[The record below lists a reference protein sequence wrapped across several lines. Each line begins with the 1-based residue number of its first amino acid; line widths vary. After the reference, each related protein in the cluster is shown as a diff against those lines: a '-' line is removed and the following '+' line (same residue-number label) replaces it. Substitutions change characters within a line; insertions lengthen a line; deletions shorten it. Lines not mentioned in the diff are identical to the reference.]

1 MVLYILNRDEELM
14 TVLHNDSELDGIQQ
28 CDLVEDLSEIS
39 TLNFEVSGDTEGLEH
54 LQEECQVLTQN
65 LAGKWKLFTVKHIT
79 DIHNIATCKRVEAE
93 DVITELGDYVVGT
106 NYQGKTIEPK
116 KVVADLLKGT
126 GFAVGEVSGDFLS
139 TTIDVDTRYMSKL
152 ALLQHIASLGNAYL
166 FTDINIEGTEI
177 VSVTVSIK
185 QANKDIGRRFEFDSE
200 LVELQKENDSTTI
213 KTAIL
218 PLGAVKEQTAEE
230 QEAGVPAEYVKI
242 TDVSWTT
249 SAGKPVDKPAGQDY
263 IEDVEATAKYGN
275 TASDGTKKPRVVVM
289 QFSEITDPEVLA
301 TRAYMELQALTAPR
315 TNYSFSANDLSGYLA
330 TQDIMDEPVEV
341 GDVCYVIDNS
351 VNPPIVEEVI
361 VRRIAGN
368 PDRPEALN
376 IEIGTPQATLVD
388 SDITGS
394 GLNHY
399 GAGGSSSNNGS
410 FVSITANTANIDTLK
425 VRNAQVLNQL
435 DSDRINVETISG
447 TTASFDTLIVDSLNV
462 TEALMNKANVADLH
476 AINATINTLKADVAY
491 VTDLNVVTGKVEAL
505 EGKTATFENILA
517 GNITAD
523 NIQAGAITAGSGVIA
538 DGAIGSAQI
547 SDLDASKLTAGT
559 IDTTKVEI
567 AGADGHLQL
576 KGNRLQVFQ
585 GTGGNA
591 VERVS
596 LGDVNNDGSVY
607 GLRVRGA
614 DGVTVLLDEN
624 GVKSEGITD
633 GSITNDKISGDANI
647 DGSKLNIN
655 SVITEINEEGTTTIA
670 GNKIT
675 VDGTTLDTK
684 LYTITEAQDDMSST
698 IEQHSTSISANEK
711 AIKAKVDS
719 QTYTADMQG
728 LNSKLNKNTTAISA
742 LQGEIALKVEQSDI
756 ETAKDDMGQI
766 IDSKIADAK
775 ASIKVTTDGI
785 SQSVSNLNKVV
796 SNKADGSTVTAIDNK
811 VASLNTTLNGI
822 SGKVSKLETTTTTLG
837 NNVNGLQGSV
847 NTLDQSVASLQL
859 TTEGMSSTVN
869 TLKTNQQT
877 LTQKVTSVE
886 GAVSTVERN
895 LSTTSNKVST
905 MENNLDSI
913 TQRVATTETAT
924 TTLNSKID
932 GIQIGGRNL
941 LRNTSLDGITFP
953 YSGSDYNWR
962 TASTNDGAGISRT
975 KVAITDNN
983 SFSETIYGIKVVN
996 TTSATGNCDIA
1007 QDNVKMEDG
1016 ATYTMSAYFKV
1027 TSGNPTWRLQYG
1039 TKPYPVKTGTAKS
1052 GWNKYSYTFKYD
1064 KTQFSNKLTTN
1075 IYFGFVG
1082 ANFEGYICGFKLE
1095 KGNKAT
1101 DWSPAP
1107 ADTTADLNK
1116 KANSADV
1123 YKKAETY
1130 TKTETDSAI
1139 KVAKDEI
1146 NLGVKNTYETKANV
1160 ETKVNNAVNNIQ
1172 IGGRNIA
1179 THTNQ
1184 GTTGWAWGMKVG
1196 GATISE
1202 VTENG
1207 IRCCKM
1213 VRDKTA
1219 QSGWCYISYNKI
1231 GREKYL
1237 PSKQY
1242 TISFEVK
1249 SSVVTDFWCSLREGN
1264 GSEPLCVS
1272 NAKATV
1278 SKANTWTKLSF
1289 TLTTVGT
1296 LPTSKAQ
1303 VIYLNSM
1310 NAGTGV
1316 TYIFRNLMIEEG
1328 TKASSWSPA
1337 PEDVDSAINSKA
1349 NSSDV
1354 YKKSE
1359 TYTKSETDS
1368 AIKVAKDQISLN
1380 VSNTYET
1387 KANVETKVNTAV
1399 NNIQIG
1405 GRNLISPAKVQAYT
1419 QYNTVKPNNANG
1431 WTITKKETAK
1441 SVAIKQS
1448 DFTPEVGKTYT
1459 FSGYATVNGQP
1470 VSEGFFSSSRLNT
1483 YLQPAD
1489 RIVVNNGYFEVVQHW
1504 NTSSVWIL
1512 HCVLAGVVDG
1522 AVVDFSNLMLEE
1534 GNKASAYTK
1543 NPNDVD
1549 EVINSKANSADVYK
1563 KTEVYTKSE
1572 TTSQIN
1578 VAKDSITNTVSQNYV
1593 TKSDAT
1599 NTYATKSS
1607 LTQTT
1612 NSIVAKFE
1620 GSGGYNLIKNSSGV
1634 GGTSLWT
1641 ISSGATIAVGSSP
1654 NTGSNVAQFL
1664 YLDNGTNT
1672 TERFAHSSRFKLKPK
1687 TKYTL
1692 TGYFNNHTKCP
1703 TFDVHVL
1710 MSTDVDETNT
1720 GLGFTSSALL
1730 LSQQNTGGV
1739 WKKYKATFTTPASVK
1754 SGILRIDNNGYN
1766 ANGSGSNRVHW
1777 NALMLVEG
1785 ELEMPWS
1792 PHPDEVYNGSTVI
1805 DATGLTVNNGAIK
1818 VKNKAGATVL
1828 SGDSN
1833 GNLTLSGTIKSDAG
1847 NGQYVAVNSGGIT
1860 FRDSQ
1865 KSEEVLRLNTSYST
1879 SNRDINGVTFAMPQY
1894 SDYLSFRY
1902 IAKPSL
1908 ETGWDGSVTR
1918 YSFMDMWSTDFNDAS
1933 GNKQYK
1939 GVNVYAPM
1947 YMSQRIRFRNGG
1959 DPYLHEITPNITW
1972 NTMDKLMGVYG
1983 DNGTVIGYK
1992 SGDNLQARIVVTE
2005 GNHPNTADV
2014 IKSWGHWNCSGA
2026 IVHNATFR
2034 GSFVNSYANTETR
2047 TVSNTAGVMAEG
2059 NQVRVNFENVQIKDG
2074 KAILSIPKRYKGIND
2089 GYIVNAIVKKGR
2101 GDVWV
2106 AQEHEDRFTIEG
2118 EHDIAINVEVIIKLT
2133 EAVVAK
2139 TVREDE
2145 QLCIEVPNGETS
2157 SAI

>member
-218 PLGAVKEQTAEE
+218 PLGAIKEQTAEE

-301 TRAYMELQALTAPR
+301 TRAYMELQALTAPK

-394 GLNHY
+394 GLSHY

-435 DSDRINVETISG
+435 DSDRITVETISG

-462 TEALMNKANVADLH
+462 TEALMNKANIADLH
-476 AINATINTLKADVAY
+476 AINATVNTLKADVAY

-698 IEQHSTSISANEK
+698 IEQHATSISANEK
-711 AIKAKVDS
+711 AINAKVDS

-775 ASIKVTTDGI
+775 ASIKITTDGI

-822 SGKVSKLETTTTTLG
+822 SGKVSTLETTTATLG

-847 NTLDQSVASLQL
+847 STLDQSVASLQL

-886 GAVSTVERN
+886 GAVSTVEKN

-913 TQRVATTETAT
+913 TQRVATTETTT

-996 TTSATGNCDIA
+996 TTSATGKCDIA

-1039 TKPYPVKTGTAKS
+1039 TNPYPVKTGTAKS

-1184 GTTGWAWGMKVG
+1184 GTTGWAWGMQVG
-1196 GATISE
+1196 GVTISE

-1213 VRDKTA
+1213 VRDNTA
-1219 QSGWCYISYNKI
+1219 HSGWGYISYNKI

-1242 TISFEVK
+1242 TISLEVK
-1249 SSVVTDFWCSLREGN
+1249 SSVVTDFWCSLRQGD

-1272 NAKATV
+1272 NVKATV

-1289 TLTTVGT
+1289 PLTTVGT
-1296 LPTSKAQ
+1296 LPTAKAQ

-1310 NAGTGV
+1310 NSDTGV

-1328 TKASSWSPA
+1328 TKTSSWSPA
-1337 PEDVDSAINSKA
+1337 PEDIDSALSSKA

-1354 YKKSE
+1354 YKK
-1359 TYTKSETDS
+1359 
-1368 AIKVAKDQISLN
+1368 
-1380 VSNTYET
+1380 
-1387 KANVETKVNTAV
+1387 
-1399 NNIQIG
+1399 
-1405 GRNLISPAKVQAYT
+1405 
-1419 QYNTVKPNNANG
+1419 
-1431 WTITKKETAK
+1431 
-1441 SVAIKQS
+1441 
-1448 DFTPEVGKTYT
+1448 
-1459 FSGYATVNGQP
+1459 
-1470 VSEGFFSSSRLNT
+1470 
-1483 YLQPAD
+1483 
-1489 RIVVNNGYFEVVQHW
+1489 
-1504 NTSSVWIL
+1504 
-1512 HCVLAGVVDG
+1512 
-1522 AVVDFSNLMLEE
+1522 
-1534 GNKASAYTK
+1534 
-1543 NPNDVD
+1543 
-1549 EVINSKANSADVYK
+1549 
-1563 KTEVYTKSE
+1563 TEVYTKAE

-1578 VAKDSITNTVSQNYV
+1578 VAKDSITSTVSKSYLS
-1593 TKSDAT
+1593 KSDAT

-1641 ISSGATIAVGSSP
+1641 ISGGATIAVGSSP
-1654 NTGSNVAQFL
+1654 DIGSNVTSFL
-1664 YLDNGTNT
+1664 GLDNGTNT

-1692 TGYFNNHTKCP
+1692 TGYFHNYTKCP
-1703 TFDVHVL
+1703 SFDVFVL
-1710 MSTDVDETNT
+1710 SSTEVDETNT
-1720 GLGFTSSALL
+1720 GTGYTHVHQLIST
-1730 LSQQNTGGV
+1730 QNTGGV

-1777 NALMLVEG
+1777 NALTLVEG

-1792 PHPDEVYNGSTVI
+1792 PHPDEVYNGSTLI

-1818 VKNKAGATVL
+1818 VKNKAGNTVL

-1847 NGQYVAVNSGGIT
+1847 NGQAVAVNSGGIT

-1908 ETGWDGSVTR
+1908 ENGWDGSVAR

-1947 YMSQRIRFRNGG
+1947 YLSQRIRFRNGG

-1972 NTMDKLMGVYG
+1972 NNMDKLMGVYG

-2047 TVSNTAGVMAEG
+2047 TVSNTVGVMAEG
-2059 NQVRVNFENVQIKDG
+2059 NQVRVNFENVQIKNG

-2106 AQEHEDRFTIEG
+2106 AQEYEDRFAIEG

>member
-28 CDLVEDLSEIS
+28 CELVEDLSEIS

-54 LQEECQVLTQN
+54 LQEECHVLTQN

-79 DIHNIATCKRVEAE
+79 DIHNSATCKRVEAE

-139 TTIDVDTRYMSKL
+139 TAIDVDTRYMSKL

-200 LVELQKENDSTTI
+200 LVELQRENDSTTI

-301 TRAYMELQALTAPR
+301 TRAYMELQALTAPK

-410 FVSITANTANIDTLK
+410 FVNITANTANIDTLK

-435 DSDRINVETISG
+435 DSDRITVETISG
-447 TTASFDTLIVDSLNV
+447 DTASFDILIVDSLNV
-462 TEALMNKANVADLH
+462 TEALMNKANIADLH

-523 NIQAGAITAGSGVIA
+523 NMQAGAITAGSGVIA

-559 IDTTKVEI
+559 IDTTRVEI

-576 KGNRLQVFQ
+576 RGNRLQVFQ
-585 GTGGNA
+585 GTGGKA

-596 LGDVNNDGSVY
+596 IGDVNNDGSVY

-785 SQSVSNLNKVV
+785 SQSVSNLNNVV

-886 GAVSTVERN
+886 GAVSAVERN

-905 MENNLDSI
+905 IENNLDSI
-913 TQRVATTETAT
+913 TQRVATTETTT

-941 LRNTSLDGITFP
+941 LRDSDNGYLNNLNAYSGTGIT
-953 YSGSDYNWR
+953 YSNVDGWRRMTLTNQLNTEIVQDKMYTPTQAGQYAFSIMCRSDAR
-962 TASTNDGAGISRT
+962 TISTNVSVYTAQAGHRKIPA
-975 KVAITDNN
+975 KVDNLGN
-983 SFSETIYGIKVVN
+983 GLFKIEASFSISVLNPIRIVDLVDFVTV
-996 TTSATGNCDIA
+996 
-1007 QDNVKMEDG
+1007 G
-1016 ATYTMSAYFKV
+1016 ATYVEF
-1027 TSGNPTWRLQYG
+1027 R
-1039 TKPYPVKTGTAKS
+1039 YPM
-1052 GWNKYSYTFKYD
+1052 
-1064 KTQFSNKLTTN
+1064 
-1075 IYFGFVG
+1075 
-1082 ANFEGYICGFKLE
+1082 LE
-1095 KGNKAT
+1095 NGNKASAWT
-1101 DWSPAP
+1101 PAP
-1107 ADTTADLNK
+1107 EDVDLAIDK
-1116 KANSADV
+1116 KANSVDV

-1146 NLGVKNTYETKANV
+1146 NLGVKNTYETKTNVETKISTAKTEAINTSKSYADTKKNEAISTASTDATNKVNSAKNELNTAINKKANSTDVYTKSQVYTKEETNSQINIAKDQINLNVSNTYETKSNV

-1172 IGGRNIA
+1172 IGGRNLFKDTKDYGHTSTSVWNNTGGSQANTSEVYNGCKVVRVTSQWGRRSQTIACEKNTEYVISAWVKGGNTTTSIGAYCEGASIVKTAWA
-1179 THTNQ
+1179 THV
-1184 GTTGWAWGMKVG
+1184 A
-1196 GATISE
+1196 
-1202 VTENG
+1202 
-1207 IRCCKM
+1207 
-1213 VRDKTA
+1213 
-1219 QSGWCYISYNKI
+1219 
-1231 GREKYL
+1231 
-1237 PSKQY
+1237 
-1242 TISFEVK
+1242 
-1249 SSVVTDFWCSLREGN
+1249 
-1264 GSEPLCVS
+1264 
-1272 NAKATV
+1272 
-1278 SKANTWTKLSF
+1278 
-1289 TLTTVGT
+1289 VGT
-1296 LPTSKAQ
+1296 AWKRYWAVVRSGNDQTSLP
-1303 VIYLNSM
+1303 IRIEPNNSS
-1310 NAGTGV
+1310 NCDL
-1316 TYIFRNLMIEEG
+1316 YICGLMVEKG
-1328 TKASSWSPA
+1328 TKPSDWSPA

-1354 YKKSE
+1354 YKK
-1359 TYTKSETDS
+1359 
-1368 AIKVAKDQISLN
+1368 
-1380 VSNTYET
+1380 
-1387 KANVETKVNTAV
+1387 
-1399 NNIQIG
+1399 
-1405 GRNLISPAKVQAYT
+1405 
-1419 QYNTVKPNNANG
+1419 
-1431 WTITKKETAK
+1431 
-1441 SVAIKQS
+1441 
-1448 DFTPEVGKTYT
+1448 
-1459 FSGYATVNGQP
+1459 
-1470 VSEGFFSSSRLNT
+1470 
-1483 YLQPAD
+1483 
-1489 RIVVNNGYFEVVQHW
+1489 
-1504 NTSSVWIL
+1504 
-1512 HCVLAGVVDG
+1512 
-1522 AVVDFSNLMLEE
+1522 
-1534 GNKASAYTK
+1534 
-1543 NPNDVD
+1543 
-1549 EVINSKANSADVYK
+1549 
-1563 KTEVYTKSE
+1563 TEVYTKAE
-1572 TTSQIN
+1572 TNSQIN
-1578 VAKDSITNTVSQNYV
+1578 VAKDSITSTVSQNYV

-1620 GSGGYNLIKNSSGV
+1620 TSGGYNLLKNSKG
-1634 GGTSLWT
+1634 
-1641 ISSGATIAVGSSP
+1641 
-1654 NTGSNVAQFL
+1654 Q
-1664 YLDNGTNT
+1664 NGTNFWLNNGGGISVANDST
-1672 TERFAHSSRFKLKPK
+1672 YGKCFKTQAPSGIRYHESIKLKNNTEYVYEGYIYSRTAIGGSGVVPLHYWCMS
-1687 TKYTL
+1687 TANTAGQSQL
-1692 TGYFNNHTKCP
+1692 TVLDYRQAVPTVDKWTKCYIHFRTAP
-1703 TFDVHVL
+1703 SGDVYFTPFVYVGGNTTFEFWATEL
-1710 MSTDVDETNT
+1710 SLSE
-1720 GLGFTSSALL
+1720 SS
-1730 LSQQNTGGV
+1730 
-1739 WKKYKATFTTPASVK
+1739 
-1754 SGILRIDNNGYN
+1754 
-1766 ANGSGSNRVHW
+1766 
-1777 NALMLVEG
+1777 VESK
-1785 ELEMPWS
+1785 WT
-1792 PHPDEVYNGSTVI
+1792 PHPDEIYSGSTII
-1805 DATGLTVNNGAIK
+1805 DATGLTVNDGAIK
-1818 VKNKAGATVL
+1818 VKNKAGTTVL
-1828 SGDSN
+1828 SGDSA
-1833 GNLTLSGTIKSDAG
+1833 GNLMLTGTIKSEAG
-1847 NGQYVAVNSGGIT
+1847 NGQYVALNSGGIT

-1865 KSEEVLRLNTSYST
+1865 KSEEVLRLNTSSST

-1894 SDYLSFRY
+1894 ADYLSFRH

-1908 ETGWDGSVTR
+1908 ENGWGSGVAHYT
-1918 YSFMDMWSTDFNDAS
+1918 FMDMWATDFNDAN

-1939 GVNVYAPM
+1939 GVNVYAPT
-1947 YMSQRIRFRNGG
+1947 YLSQKIRFRNGG
-1959 DPYLHEITPNITW
+1959 DPYLHEVTPNITW
-1972 NTMDKLMGVYG
+1972 NNMNGLMGVYG

-1992 SGDNLQARIVVTE
+1992 AGDNLQARIVVTE
-2005 GNHPNTADV
+2005 GNHPGTADV
-2014 IKSWGHWNCSGA
+2014 IRSWGHWNCSGA

-2034 GSFVNSYANTETR
+2034 GSFVNSYTNTETR

-2074 KAILSIPKRYKGIND
+2074 KAILSIPKRYRGIND
-2089 GYIVNAIVKKGR
+2089 GYIVSSIVKKGR

-2118 EHDIAINVEVIIKLT
+2118 EQDIVVNVEVIIKLT

-2139 TVREDE
+2139 TVHEDE

-2157 SAI
+2157 NAI

>member
-14 TVLHNDSELDGIQQ
+14 TVLHNDSELDGIQH
-28 CDLVEDLSEIS
+28 CELVEDLSEIS

-54 LQEECQVLTQN
+54 LQEECHVLTQN
-65 LAGKWKLFTVKHIT
+65 LAGRWKLFTVKHIT
-79 DIHNIATCKRVEAE
+79 DIHNSATCKRVEAE

-139 TTIDVDTRYMSKL
+139 TAIDVDTRYMSKL

-200 LVELQKENDSTTI
+200 LVELQRENDSTTI

-301 TRAYMELQALTAPR
+301 TRAYMELQALTAPK

-399 GAGGSSSNNGS
+399 GAGGSSSSNGS
-410 FVSITANTANIDTLK
+410 FVNITANTANIDTLK

-435 DSDRINVETISG
+435 DSDKITVGTISG
-447 TTASFDTLIVDSLNV
+447 DTASFDTLIVDSLNV
-462 TEALMNKANVADLH
+462 TEALMNKANIADLH

-523 NIQAGAITAGSGVIA
+523 NMQAGAITAGSGVIA

-585 GTGGNA
+585 GTGGKA

-596 LGDVNNDGSVY
+596 IGDVNNDGSVY

-684 LYTITEAQDDMSST
+684 LYTITEAQGDMSNT
-698 IEQHSTSISANEK
+698 IEQHATSISANEK

-719 QTYTADMQG
+719 QTYTTDMQG

-775 ASIKVTTDGI
+775 ASIEVTTDGI
-785 SQSVSNLNKVV
+785 SQSVSNLNNVV

-822 SGKVSKLETTTTTLG
+822 SGKVSTLETTTATLG

-886 GAVSTVERN
+886 GAVSTVEKN

-905 MENNLDSI
+905 IENNLDSI
-913 TQRVATTETAT
+913 TQRVATTETTT

-941 LRNTSLDGITFP
+941 LLNSGFTKGLNYWLTFKTSNAQVVADSSALSGYAVKFTSTGGGIYQRKGEASNNITTYPDGSVMTVSGYVKSSVANKILRPNFEHAGLNTSKDVKCI
-953 YSGSDYNWR
+953 N
-962 TASTNDGAGISRT
+962 A
-975 KVAITDNN
+975 
-983 SFSETIYGIKVVN
+983 N
-996 TTSATGNCDIA
+996 TWYYFTH
-1007 QDNVKMEDG
+1007 
-1016 ATYTMSAYFKV
+1016 TYTINSHTVNSSGFSTV
-1027 TSGNPTWRLQYG
+1027 TFYGDSGADYYL
-1039 TKPYPVKTGTAKS
+1039 KDV
-1052 GWNKYSYTFKYD
+1052 
-1064 KTQFSNKLTTN
+1064 
-1075 IYFGFVG
+1075 V
-1082 ANFEGYICGFKLE
+1082 LE
-1095 KGNKAT
+1095 YGNKAST
-1101 DWSPAP
+1101 WTPAP
-1107 ADTTADLNK
+1107 EDIDSALSS
-1116 KANSADV
+1116 KANSSDV
-1123 YKKAETY
+1123 Y
-1130 TKTETDSAI
+1130 TKTEVYTKAQTDSAI

-1146 NLGVKNTYETKANV
+1146 NLGVSQTYETKANV
-1160 ETKVNNAVNNIQ
+1160 ETKVNNAINNVQ
-1172 IGGRNIA
+1172 VGGRNIFRYSGNFG
-1179 THTNQ
+1179 TSVGSYWTNN
-1184 GTTGWAWGMKVG
+1184 G
-1196 GATISE
+1196 GGLTFDSSIKYNGYNTI
-1202 VTENG
+1202 
-1207 IRCCKM
+1207 K
-1213 VRDKTA
+1213 
-1219 QSGWCYISYNKI
+1219 
-1231 GREKYL
+1231 
-1237 PSKQY
+1237 
-1242 TISFEVK
+1242 
-1249 SSVVTDFWCSLREGN
+1249 
-1264 GSEPLCVS
+1264 
-1272 NAKATV
+1272 
-1278 SKANTWTKLSF
+1278 
-1289 TLTTVGT
+1289 TTVGT
-1296 LPTSKAQ
+1296 GITGIWYKLEPNVEYTYSALVRCNTEFSGNGGIPLHYWAGKDNVHQSKISIIKYDTLYRTPNKWKLIYITFKLTDDADSFKPFIYWGSTTSFQFNIAYMK
-1303 VIYLNSM
+1303 LEKGNKPSD
-1310 NAGTGV
+1310 
-1316 TYIFRNLMIEEG
+1316 
-1328 TKASSWSPA
+1328 WSPA
-1337 PEDVDSAINSKA
+1337 PEDVDSNISSLDSKITTTNNKVAELNVNLNGITQKVSSTETNVTNLQGKIDIDQSKVSGELLPQGYKANDGKGYFVNVGEPAKLAYEANKIKLKNKIWLATDFIRVDSSRAIHWFIEGTVSSNNQFYFGIERFDKNKQPVNGLENSGTIYFIDRPFTGQRKGVFNNDRKDTAYIRLRILNDWQGAGDSATAEISYMSLEQNSVSLASEVTNLQNRMSTAESKITSNAIINTVSSTINTAKQEAINSA
-1349 NSSDV
+1349 NSA
-1354 YKKSE
+1354 
-1359 TYTKSETDS
+1359 TDN
-1368 AIKVAKDQISLN
+1368 KLK
-1380 VSNTYET
+1380 
-1387 KANVETKVNTAV
+1387 
-1399 NNIQIG
+1399 
-1405 GRNLISPAKVQAYT
+1405 
-1419 QYNTVKPNNANG
+1419 
-1431 WTITKKETAK
+1431 
-1441 SVAIKQS
+1441 
-1448 DFTPEVGKTYT
+1448 
-1459 FSGYATVNGQP
+1459 GYAT
-1470 VSEGFFSSSRLNT
+1470 T
-1483 YLQPAD
+1483 
-1489 RIVVNNGYFEVVQHW
+1489 
-1504 NTSSVWIL
+1504 
-1512 HCVLAGVVDG
+1512 
-1522 AVVDFSNLMLEE
+1522 
-1534 GNKASAYTK
+1534 
-1543 NPNDVD
+1543 
-1549 EVINSKANSADVYK
+1549 
-1563 KTEVYTKSE
+1563 
-1572 TTSQIN
+1572 
-1578 VAKDSITNTVSQNYV
+1578 
-1593 TKSDAT
+1593 
-1599 NTYATKSS
+1599 SS

-1612 NSIVAKFE
+1612 NSITAKFE
-1620 GSGGYNLIKNSSGV
+1620 TSGGYNLLRNSGFKNGNSYWSVWHHNNPTGGVFEHVLSSDYWGYPDASV
-1634 GGTSLWT
+1634 EAAQIRLSNQSNIEYG
-1641 ISSGATIAVGSSP
+1641 IAQ
-1654 NTGSNVAQFL
+1654 NF
-1664 YLDNGTNT
+1664 NT
-1672 TERFAHSSRFKLKPK
+1672 TIGKQ
-1687 TKYTL
+1687 YTL
-1692 TGYFNNHTKCP
+1692 TFQYAGHRI
-1703 TFDVHVL
+1703 
-1710 MSTDVDETNT
+1710 
-1720 GLGFTSSALL
+1720 
-1730 LSQQNTGGV
+1730 
-1739 WKKYKATFTTPASVK
+1739 
-1754 SGILRIDNNGYN
+1754 SGANAIIRG
-1766 ANGSGSNRVHW
+1766 ANGSWLAHKYFTPTDFGGGSDNVNKWGTFSLTFTATATSHALNIVI
-1777 NALMLVEG
+1777 NAAQNDGHLWVAKPQIIEG
-1785 ELEMPWS
+1785 TVALPYS
-1792 PHPDEVYNGSTVI
+1792 PHPSEIYEGSTII
-1805 DATGLTVNNGAIK
+1805 DATGVTVNNGALR
-1818 VKNKAGATVL
+1818 VKNNAGTTVL
-1828 SGDSN
+1828 SGDSA
-1833 GNLTLSGTIKSDAG
+1833 GNLMLTGTIKSEAG
-1847 NGQYVAVNSGGIT
+1847 NGQYVALNSGGIT

-1865 KSEEVLRLNTSYST
+1865 KSEEVLRLNTSSST

-1894 SDYLSFRY
+1894 ADYLSFRH

-1908 ETGWDGSVTR
+1908 ENGWEGGVAHYT
-1918 YSFMDMWSTDFNDAS
+1918 FMDMWSTDFNDAN

-1939 GVNVYAPM
+1939 GVNVYAPT
-1947 YMSQRIRFRNGG
+1947 YLSQKIRFRNGG
-1959 DPYLHEITPNITW
+1959 DQYLHEVTPNITW
-1972 NTMDKLMGVYG
+1972 NNMNKLMGVYG
-1983 DNGTVIGYK
+1983 DNGTVLGYK
-1992 SGDNLQARIVVTE
+1992 AGDNLQARIVVTE
-2005 GNHPNTADV
+2005 GNHPGTADV
-2014 IKSWGHWNCSGA
+2014 IRSWGHWNCSGA

-2034 GSFVNSYANTETR
+2034 GSFVNSYANTATR
-2047 TVSNTAGVMAEG
+2047 TVSNTASVMAEG

-2074 KAILSIPKRYKGIND
+2074 KAILSIPKRYRGIND
-2089 GYIVNAIVKKGR
+2089 GYIVSSIVKKGR

-2118 EHDIAINVEVIIKLT
+2118 EQDIAVNVEVIIKLT

-2157 SAI
+2157 NAI